1 MPEYMP
7 AHLPQ
12 EHQSDRDRQLSL
24 KVLLIVPFVLQVIA
38 VMAIAGWLSI
48 QNGREATKELAPQ
61 IGLEVTNTIE
71 THVRGYFDTPLE
83 ILQAHGVSAKS
94 GYLDFENLNKFDILF
109 WQQMQQ
115 VKSLYFFYAANP
127 QGAFIGVE
135 RQKDNTL
142 ALRKTASASVNSG
155 SKPLLREIYAL
166 DDFGKIL
173 NKISVDTYDPR
184 DRPWYKGAV
193 KARQAVWSPVY
204 AFAARPV
211 LGITAS
217 LPIYDKSENLRGVLA
232 IDLPLVQIGEF
243 LRQLKIA
250 KTGQAFIL
258 ESSGDLV
265 ATSTSET
272 PYIRTNQGQQRLNA
286 ANSQNPLLRLAF
298 QNLKQ
303 RYPSLENIPN
313 QQQIQMEW
321 EGSTQYVQITRLQNP
336 QGLQWLLIVAVSE
349 LDYRDRIDINTR
361 NTIILCVAALIL
373 ASVIGFY
380 TSKWIARPIEKLIE
394 ASHILANLSDSVE
407 IANGQPYP
415 IEKANVRE
423 LSILAESF
431 NQMAHQLQTSFMI
444 LAQSKEELEQRV
456 ERRTNALKASENKYR
471 TLIEAANCIILRRDV
486 DGTIKYINDYGITFF
501 GFSSEDELIGKNI
514 SGTIIQDQDDTVSDL
529 TAWQN
534 NRTSPD
540 IYMFQESQNIRHDG
554 EKVWISWSNRSILDA
569 NENLVEILSIGVDIT
584 ERKRVESTLEEF
596 LSLQKA
602 TFESIADGILAV
614 DRVGHVTSY
623 NQQFID
629 MFALSPQVLSI
640 PDYALRLEFLAEQM
654 LDPQDFMQR
663 SQELY
668 RHPEQESYDLLEL
681 NDGRVLERYSRPQ
694 KLKDQIIGRVWSF
707 QDITARVKAE
717 QSLKEQETYLRLI
730 IDSIPQQ
737 IFWKDT
743 NLVFRGCNK
752 NWAMY
757 AQLDNPASVIG
768 KTDYDLIKNTQL
780 ADTFRQHDQHIIQS
794 NVPELHIIQ
803 RKVNPDKEGQSIWL
817 DSSKLPI
824 IDADGKTIGILGVLD
839 DITQRKLSEEA
850 LYAEQEKSERL
861 LLNILPKAI
870 ADRLKQSHGVIADSF
885 ESVTVLFADIVSFT
899 RMSSEL
905 SPQDLVDLLNLIFSS
920 FDKLCE
926 TYGLEKIKTIGDAY
940 MVAGG
945 IPIPNEHHAV
955 AIASMALE
963 MVDKVAELRDL
974 TGRNLQIR
982 VGIHTG
988 AVIAGVI
995 GTQKFIYDLWGDT
1008 VNIASRMES
1017 HSDVGKIQVTAE
1029 TYELLKHQFDLI
1041 ERGAI
1046 EIKGKGQMQTYWLTS
1061 KNTQAIAT

>member
-1 MPEYMP
+1 MP
-7 AHLPQ
+7 AHSKHEPQ
-12 EHQSDRDRQLSL
+12 TDRDRQLSL
-24 KVLLIVPFVLQVIA
+24 KVLLIVPFVVQMIA
-38 VMAIAGWLSI
+38 VMGIAGWLSI

-83 ILQAHGVSAKS
+83 ILQAHGASAKS
-94 GYLDFENLNKFDILF
+94 GHIDFENLDSFDQLF

-115 VKSLYFFYAANP
+115 VKSLYFFYASNP
-127 QGAFIGVE
+127 QGQFIGVE

-142 ALRKTASASVNSG
+142 GLHKSASISASLVSQ
-155 SKPLLREIYAL
+155 PLRREIYAL

-173 NKISVDTYDPR
+173 HKIRVDTYDPR

-193 KARQAVWSPVY
+193 KSRQAVWSPIYLFVT
-204 AFAARPV
+204 RPI

-217 LPIYDKSENLRGVLA
+217 LPIYNKVGNLQGVLA
-232 IDLPLVQIGEF
+232 IDLPLSQIGDF
-243 LRQLKIA
+243 LRQLKIS

-272 PYIRTNQGQQRLNA
+272 PYIATSQGQQRINA
-286 ANSQNPLLRLAF
+286 IHSQNPLLRLAF
-298 QNLKQ
+298 NNLKQ
-303 RYPSLENIPN
+303 RYPNLANVPN
-313 QQQIQMEW
+313 HQQIQIEW
-321 EGSTQYVQITRLQNP
+321 EGATQYVQITRLQNP
-336 QGLQWLLIVAVSE
+336 QGLNWLLIVAVSE

-361 NTIILCVAALIL
+361 NTIILCILALIL
-373 ASVIGFY
+373 ASLIGLY
-380 TSKWIARPIEKLIE
+380 TSKWIAKPVEKLIE
-394 ASHILANLSDSVE
+394 ASHLLAKLSASADLAS
-407 IANGQPYP
+407 GQPYHP
-415 IEKANVRE
+415 IGTANVRE

-431 NQMAHQLQTSFMI
+431 NQMAQQLQTSFMI

-456 ERRTNALKASENKYR
+456 ERRTQALKTSEAKYR
-471 TLIEAANCIILRRDV
+471 TLIEAANCIILRRDTV
-486 DGTIKYINDYGITFF
+486 GTIKYINDYGITFF
-501 GFSSEDELIGKNI
+501 GFTAEDELVGKNI
-514 SGTIIQDQDDTVSDL
+514 SGTIVQNQDDTISDL
-529 TAWQN
+529 TAWKN
-534 NRTSPD
+534 NSYNPD
-540 IYMFQESQNIRHDG
+540 VYLFQESQNIRHDG
-554 EKVWISWSNRSILDA
+554 EKVWISWSNRPILDA
-569 NENLVEILSIGVDIT
+569 NENVIEILSIGIDIT

-596 LSLQKA
+596 LSLQRA

-623 NQQFID
+623 NQQFMD
-629 MFALSPQVLSI
+629 MFALSPEVLAI

-654 LDPQDFMQR
+654 LDPHDFMQR
-663 SQELY
+663 SQDFY
-668 RHPEQESYDLLEL
+668 HHPERESYDLLEL
-681 NDGRVLERYSRPQ
+681 SDGRVLERFSRPQ
-694 KLKDQIIGRVWSF
+694 RLKDQIIGRVWSF
-707 QDITARVKAE
+707 QDITARVNAE

-757 AQLDNPASVIG
+757 AQLDSPASVIG
-768 KTDYDLIKNTQL
+768 KTDYDLIKNPQL
-780 ADTFRQHDQHIIQS
+780 ANTFRQHDQHIIES
-794 NVPELHIIQ
+794 NVPEMHVIQ

-850 LYAEQEKSERL
+850 LHAEQEKSERL

-870 ADRLKQSHGVIADSF
+870 ADRLKQSHGVIADSY
-885 ESVTVLFADIVSFT
+885 ESVTVMFADIVSFT

-945 IPIPNEHHAV
+945 IPIPNEHHAE

-1017 HSDVGKIQVTAE
+1017 HSEVGKIQVTAE
-1029 TYELLKHQFDLI
+1029 TYQLLKHQFDLR

-1046 EIKGKGQMQTYWLTS
+1046 EIKGKGLMQTYWLTG
-1061 KNTQAIAT
+1061 KIHN